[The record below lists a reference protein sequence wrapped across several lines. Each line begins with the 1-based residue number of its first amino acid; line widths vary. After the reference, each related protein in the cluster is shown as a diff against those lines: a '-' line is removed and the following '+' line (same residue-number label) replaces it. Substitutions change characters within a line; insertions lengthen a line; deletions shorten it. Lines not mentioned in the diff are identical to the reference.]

1 MPGVTLLSD
10 IRITLHTRIA
20 AGLWQAQSTSL
31 PLCLALLNRLLRAE
45 RHDDP
50 WAAHW
55 LTNVRLRLDVL
66 NYLLQQKQTLLDRR
80 FAGLPEAINTPLG
93 HNPAPMQF
101 TLPLALLTPPGS
113 RLMQIVAGYDRLV
126 CRALLA
132 WRLDLISQ
140 EEKSDVLSIF
150 PRLIRQLYSYVN
162 RFRTTG
168 VTRDDVRHNTPLAQ
182 GVARRLGQLPK
193 RLLADIQRDAE

>member
-1 MPGVTLLSD
+1 MHGVTLLSD

-20 AGLWQAQSTSL
+20 AGLWLAQPTSL
-31 PLCLALLNRLLRAE
+31 PLCLALLTRLVRAE
-45 RHDDP
+45 QHDDP

-55 LTNVRLRLDVL
+55 LTNIRLRLDVL
-66 NYLLQQKQTLLDRR
+66 NYLLQQKHGLLDRR
-80 FAGLPEAINTPLG
+80 FARLPDAINTSPG
-93 HNPAPMQF
+93 HNPEPMQF

-113 RLMQIVAGYDRLV
+113 RLIQTVAGYDRLV

-132 WRLDLISQ
+132 WRLALFSQ
-140 EEKSDVLSIF
+140 EEKSDVLSTV
-150 PRLIRQLYSYVN
+150 PRLIRQLYSYAN

-182 GVARRLGQLPK
+182 GVARRLGPLPK
-193 RLLADIQRDAE
+193 RLLADIQRDAK